1 MSAPK
6 KIYALVVA
14 GGSGSRFDS
23 SLPKQYL
30 PLNGKTIIYHAV
42 TPFVQHPDIIG
53 VQVVIGQGTEYLC
66 QNALKDLDLLPSVIG
81 GATRHASVFCGLKA
95 LVVHEP
101 DAVLVHDAAR
111 PFVSADLI
119 NRVIEGLNQADAV
132 IPVIAVT
139 DTVKKVVDGFVQQ
152 TIDREILKRVQ
163 TPQGFDFQILYSL
176 HQRFQNQPTFTDD
189 AGLFEAAGLPVYCAQ
204 GDKKNIKITTSEDL
218 PMSSRI
224 PDIRVGHGY
233 DVHAIGQGK
242 GIMLFGCFIPCDFS
256 LIGHSDADVG
266 LHSITDA
273 LLGAIGDADI
283 GHHFSPNSDQWKG
296 ADSAQFLKHAAD
308 KVRAMGGRINHID
321 ATLIGEKPK
330 VAPHREIMRQRVAEI
345 LDLPI
350 DRVSIKATTT
360 EKLGF
365 CGREEGLAATTIATI
380 ILNGF

>member
-1 MSAPK
+1 
-6 KIYALVVA
+6 
-14 GGSGSRFDS
+14 
-23 SLPKQYL
+23 
-30 PLNGKTIIYHAV
+30 
-42 TPFVQHPDIIG
+42 
-53 VQVVIGQGTEYLC
+53 
-66 QNALKDLDLLPSVIG
+66 
-81 GATRHASVFCGLKA
+81 
-95 LVVHEP
+95 
-101 DAVLVHDAAR
+101 
-111 PFVSADLI
+111 
-119 NRVIEGLNQADAV
+119 
-132 IPVIAVT
+132 
-139 DTVKKVVDGFVQQ
+139 
-152 TIDREILKRVQ
+152 
-163 TPQGFDFQILYSL
+163 
-176 HQRFQNQPTFTDD
+176 
-189 AGLFEAAGLPVYCAQ
+189 
-204 GDKKNIKITTSEDL
+204 
-218 PMSSRI
+218 MSSRI

-308 KVRAMGGRINHID
+308 RVRAMGGRINHID

-330 VAPHREIMRQRVAEI
+330 VVPHREIMRQRVAEI

>member
-1 MSAPK
+1 MHASR
-6 KIYALVVA
+6 KIYALIVA
-14 GGSGSRFDS
+14 GGNGSRFDS

-30 PLNGKTIIYHAV
+30 PLNGKTIIYNAIA
-42 TPFVQHPDIIG
+42 PFVEHPDIAG
-53 VQVVIGQGTEYLC
+53 VQVVIGPGTESLY
-66 QNALKDLDLLPSVIG
+66 QDALKDLDLLPPVIG
-81 GATRHASVFCGLKA
+81 GATRHASVFNGLKA
-95 LVVHEP
+95 LASLGP

-111 PFVSADLI
+111 PFVTGNLI
-119 NRVIEGLNQADAV
+119 DRVIEGLNHADAV

-139 DTVKKVVDGFVQQ
+139 DTVKKVVNGFVQK

-163 TPQGFDFQILYSL
+163 TPQGFDFKTLYTL
-176 HQRFQNQPTFTDD
+176 HQQFQNQPTFTDD
-189 AGLFEAAGLPVYCAQ
+189 AGLFEAEKLPVYCVQ
-204 GDKKNIKITTSEDL
+204 GDEKNIKITTPEDL
-218 PMSSRI
+218 PMI
-224 PDIRVGHGY
+224 PNETPDIRVGHGY
-233 DVHAIGQGK
+233 DVHAIGQGE
-242 GIMLFGCFIPCDFS
+242 GIMLFGCFVPCEFS

-283 GHHFSPNSDQWKG
+283 GHHFSPNLDQWKG

-308 KVRAMGGRINHID
+308 KVRVRGGRINHID

-330 VAPHREIMRQRVAEI
+330 VAPHRDIMRQRVADI

-365 CGREEGLAATTIATI
+365 CGRGEGLAVTATATV
-380 ILNGF
+380 IL